1 MDGSLSAHYPA
12 PQLHDSIFTST
23 PYPPHSTLA
32 SQHDIDLDPF
42 HFDPQLETQPE
53 IHHPHERTIFEDPA
67 SFVDRPPSQPPRF
80 HEIRPN
86 VSSRPP
92 PPLSSRP
99 NNEYPSTPP
108 EGNVFGGLPR
118 TRQQQNDEAN
128 GGQFGV
134 LSPHAQLLP
143 HHLTHHEQL
152 GRLQHE
158 FDIRPAPVT
167 DGGTTSGHFS
177 GLKIIPDPPNLD
189 EWRQKLF
196 NVDEVIAL
204 TEEE

>member
-23 PYPPHSTLA
+23 PYPPHPTLA

-53 IHHPHERTIFEDPA
+53 IHHPHERTIFEDPH
-67 SFVDRPPSQPPRF
+67 SYVERPPSQPPRF
-80 HEIRPN
+80 HEIRSNASQPP
-86 VSSRPP
+86 SRRNNGYASPQPETSAFGVLPP
-92 PPLSSRP
+92 
-99 NNEYPSTPP
+99 
-108 EGNVFGGLPR
+108 
-118 TRQQQNDEAN
+118 TRHQHHSEAS

-143 HHLTHHEQL
+143 QHLTHHEQL

-158 FDIRPAPVT
+158 FDLRPAPVT

-177 GLKIIPDPPNLD
+177 GLKIVPSPPRLQ

-196 NVDEVIAL
+196 DVDAVMTL